1 MYIMKDVGR
10 KNRDVQILEKR
21 ILGYPKCD
29 KCTQKERLTVK
40 IYEEMPPGRRRGTT
54 VTKM

>member
-1 MYIMKDVGR
+1 MWAGKIGMCKSWKREFWD
-10 KNRDVQILEKR
+10 ILNN
-21 ILGYPKCD
+21 CD